1 MQNYKSYVLNFREK
15 CLCFGASIGIAGV
28 TARLFYQNIYVT
40 AGAVFLYFPVKRAV
54 RDYLQEKRKR
64 EMLFHFKEILQMI
77 STALK
82 AGYAMENAFTEAREE
97 FVKLYGENNSIAKE
111 FGYLNHQVQLNVP
124 LETLLESLAERSGIE
139 EINSFSQVFGFA
151 KRGGGDFMKIFRST
165 VDKIG
170 QKAEVMQEIEVLMS
184 AKRMEMN
191 IMNLVPFGILAY
203 VGFTS
208 PEFLKPLYGNLLG
221 AGIMTSCLAGYVCA
235 CRIAK
240 KIVDIQV

>member
-1 MQNYKSYVLNFREK
+1 
-15 CLCFGASIGIAGV
+15 
-28 TARLFYQNIYVT
+28 
-40 AGAVFLYFPVKRAV
+40 
-54 RDYLQEKRKR
+54 
-64 EMLFHFKEILQMI
+64 
-77 STALK
+77 
-82 AGYAMENAFTEAREE
+82 MENAFAEAREE
-97 FVKLYGENNSIAKE
+97 FVKLYGENNSIARE
-111 FGYLNHQVQLNVP
+111 FGYLNHQIQLNVP

-221 AGIMTSCLAGYVCA
+221 AGIMTGCLAGYVCA

>member
-1 MQNYKSYVLNFREK
+1 MKS
-15 CLCFGASIGIAGV
+15 
-28 TARLFYQNIYVT
+28 
-40 AGAVFLYFPVKRAV
+40 
-54 RDYLQEKRKR
+54 
-64 EMLFHFKEILQMI
+64 
-77 STALK
+77 
-82 AGYAMENAFTEAREE
+82 
-97 FVKLYGENNSIAKE
+97 
-111 FGYLNHQVQLNVP
+111 
-124 LETLLESLAERSGIE
+124 
-139 EINSFSQVFGFA
+139 
-151 KRGGGDFMKIFRST
+151 KRGKN
-165 VDKIG
+165 G